1 MRKGEMLKQSHNDCN
16 GKSIYMYGKAVEIGF
31 KLLREQGMSTR
42 VIDVKLSQ
50 QQTKAG
56 DCVL

>member
-16 GKSIYMYGKAVEIGF
+16 GKSIYMYGKAVEISF

-42 VIDVKLSQ
+42 VIDAKLSQ
-50 QQTKAG
+50 Q
-56 DCVL
+56 